1 VRSPTRS
8 DAAIAAG
15 AADVICVLAFVLAG
29 RRSHDEGSGLGA
41 VLEVAAPF
49 LVALAVG
56 WLVARAWRRPAE
68 LRTGVTVWIV
78 TVVVGMVLRRAV
90 FDCGTAVSFV
100 VVATIVLGALLVG
113 WRAAARAGLARFD
126 RSTDK
131 VHDQH
136 ASREEAG

>member
-1 VRSPTRS
+1 M
-8 DAAIAAG
+8 
-15 AADVICVLAFVLAG
+15 CVVAFVLAG

-56 WLVARAWRRPAE
+56 WLVARAWRHPVE

-90 FDCGTAVSFV
+90 FDRGTAVSFV
-100 VVATIVLGALLVG
+100 IVATVVLGALLVG
-113 WRAAARAGLARFD
+113 WRVAARAIAARRD
-126 RSTDK
+126 RHG
-131 VHDQH
+131 VAAHP
-136 ASREEAG
+136 R